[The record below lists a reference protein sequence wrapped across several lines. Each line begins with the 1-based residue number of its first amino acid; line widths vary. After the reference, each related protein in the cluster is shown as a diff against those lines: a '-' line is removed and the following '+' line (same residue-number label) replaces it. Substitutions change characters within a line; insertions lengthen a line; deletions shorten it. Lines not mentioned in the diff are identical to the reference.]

1 MNRHFKWTAG
11 RLGGNFHSPFSKR
24 ISYGR
29 LYLTVDFNYDFFMGI
44 EYAFDLSRP
53 KGQRVCRLEREGRP
67 IGPEEE
73 FSLVMNNYRAT
84 GSGDF
89 ECYVGCPVIR
99 EIQTEVSELIIR
111 YLAEHPMIQIPD
123 PMRICGD

>member
-1 MNRHFKWTAG
+1 
-11 RLGGNFHSPFSKR
+11 
-24 ISYGR
+24 
-29 LYLTVDFNYDFFMGI
+29 MGI

-99 EIQTEVSELIIR
+99 DIQTEVSELIIR